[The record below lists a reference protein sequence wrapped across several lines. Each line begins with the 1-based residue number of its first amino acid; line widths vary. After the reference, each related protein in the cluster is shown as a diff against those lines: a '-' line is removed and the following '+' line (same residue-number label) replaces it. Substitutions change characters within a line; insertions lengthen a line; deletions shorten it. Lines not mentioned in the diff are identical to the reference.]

1 MAEPEELRGRKEE
14 AMSFK
19 AVLIVMILILSAFG
33 SGYGVGYWKLQ
44 MAEKEWAA
52 AKGEMQSKISS
63 MEKELALAKAR
74 EKLWE
79 MPEKLAE
86 GITHLGQKNFGLA
99 AKALD
104 EAKEGFLSARNSLGG
119 EMKNRFDFFLPA
131 LEEAKKEAES
141 LGPTATNKIEE
152 LKRLFEQALRPA
164 KKG

>member
-1 MAEPEELRGRKEE
+1 
-14 AMSFK
+14 MSFK
-19 AVLIVMILILSAFG
+19 AVLIVVILILAASGA
-33 SGYGVGYWKLQ
+33 GYGVGYWKLQ
-44 MAEKEWAA
+44 LAEKEWTAA
-52 AKGEMQSKISS
+52 RGEMQTKIST

-86 GITHLGQKNFGLA
+86 VSTHLGQKNFGLA

-104 EAKEGFLSARNSLGG
+104 EAKEGFLSARNFLGE
-119 EMKNRFDFFLPA
+119 EMKIRFDFFLPA
-131 LEEAKKEAES
+131 LEDAKKEAES
-141 LGPTATNKIEE
+141 LGPNATNKVEE